1 VRRTPEAD
9 SGTKTVM
16 GREVTSSWR
25 EEMRAGDVSH
35 ICWRRMAD
43 AHGSM

>member
-1 VRRTPEAD
+1 MVRDHPPLCVRRTPEAD

-16 GREVTSSWR
+16 GREVTSSLR

-35 ICWRRMAD
+35 IC
-43 AHGSM
+43 